1 MKESKFTGGMLGYLG
16 VRIVAFLITSFTL
29 GIGYPWAVTYK
40 QKWLTKHQ
48 TIDGEQL
55 VFTGTGGQ
63 LFGNYIKWFLL
74 SIITLGIYALW
85 LPIKIQQWVTK
96 NTHQLSTLTNVEI
109 TESKRSQQESSNTSQ
124 KSLSFKN
131 KKLQKLLIFV
141 TSIVVFSLAYY
152 LIDIV
157 IIASKYNIEFRVL
170 FIRSNGLLRVIMF
183 VITMIG
189 LLIQLFGKNRPVIMV
204 FVSICILVDIILIQ
218 RGFSNMAPF
227 VISPMWI
234 NIIAFL
240 FIKIIAF
247 ALVIP
252 ATIISFKQKGLKD

>member
-1 MKESKFTGGMLGYLG
+1 MKESHFTGRMLGYLS
-16 VRIVAFLITSFTL
+16 VRIITFFITSLTL
-29 GIGYPWAVTYK
+29 GIGYPWAVAYK

-48 TIDGEQL
+48 TIDGAQL

-109 TESKRSQQESSNTSQ
+109 TQSKRSQQESSNSSQ
-124 KSLSFKN
+124 KSLSLKT
-131 KKLQKLLIFV
+131 KKLQKLVIFV
-141 TSIVVFSLAYY
+141 TCIVVFSLAYF

-157 IIASKYNIEFRVL
+157 IIASKYNIEFMVL
-170 FIRSNGLLRVIMF
+170 FIRSNGLLRIIMF

-189 LLIQLFGKNRPVIMV
+189 LLIQLFGKNRPVIMI
-204 FVSICILVDIILIQ
+204 FVLICILVDIILIQ
-218 RGFSNMAPF
+218 RGFSNMPPF
-227 VISPMWI
+227 VLSPIWI
-234 NIIAFL
+234 NTITFL

-252 ATIISFKQKGLKD
+252 ATIVSFKQKGLKN